1 MHGDKRNREL
11 NILVEMFKDGDQ
23 SAFEEIY
30 KRCRGHIAFVC
41 SKFCDN
47 KQDVEEI
54 VQDTFMDAFKKAK
67 ELRGDTLVALLRKI
81 AVRKCYDKHKKNKSE
96 PTDLLDQGLEVTT
109 QDKDFLP
116 EAHLQNK
123 EIQSEILRIV
133 NELPPKQR
141 EIIYLYYY
149 ADINTE
155 EIARLNNCPSSN
167 VRQALHKARNTI
179 KNKIGD
185 QCMAG
190 VSIAFV
196 LLAEE
201 SAFVAGYSIAGAA
214 STVVVAGKAAAANTI
229 AAKVAAVAVGLVAC
243 AVIVGAVWVYGNGS
257 DPPIPVVEDIVVE
270 IEPEAPVTE
279 ELPAVYDNHPQYEIL
294 PPLDYFE
301 DMGQDINDDIE
312 EIFELIVEQEPEP
325 EEIETIE
332 APDIEVEEPY
342 EPEPPPEP
350 EPEPVSVDR
359 TPQILAALQNAAQI
373 GSAEVYRVIEY
384 YGFALVTEM
393 RTSVNEL
400 FWFYVLDDG
409 SGDILVGLAEYE
421 DGSNW
426 RMQFEHFVDGQ
437 RPQDRFEMF
446 SWMEG

>member
-47 KQDVEEI
+47 KEDIEEI
-54 VQDTFMDAFKKAK
+54 VQDTFMDVFKKAK

-81 AVRKCYDKHKKNKSE
+81 AVRKCYDKHKKSKSE
-96 PTDLLDQGLEVTT
+96 PTDFLDQGTEVAT

-116 EAHLQNK
+116 EAYLQNK

-155 EIARLNNCPSSN
+155 EIARLNDCPSAN

-185 QCMAG
+185 QRMAG

-201 SAFVAGYSIAGAA
+201 ATFVAGYS
-214 STVVVAGKAAAANTI
+214 VAGKAATANTI
-229 AAKVAAVAVGLVAC
+229 AAKVVATAVGLVAC
-243 AVIVGAVWVYGNGS
+243 AVIVGVALVYGSGGS
-257 DPPIPVVEDIVVE
+257 PPVPVLD
-270 IEPEAPVTE
+270 
-279 ELPAVYDNHPQYEIL
+279 HPQYEIL

-301 DMGQDINDDIE
+301 DMGQDIVIE
-312 EIFELIVEQEPEP
+312 EIDVEEIPPIVEQEPEP
-325 EEIETIE
+325 EEAETIE
-332 APDIEVEEPY
+332 APDIEPITEPITEPEAPY
-342 EPEPPPEP
+342 EPEPPPEPEPMPAFEPDPEP

-393 RTSVNEL
+393 RTSIVEL

-409 SGDILVGLAEYE
+409 SGDILVGLAAYE

-426 RMQFEHFVDGQ
+426 RMQFEHFVDSQ